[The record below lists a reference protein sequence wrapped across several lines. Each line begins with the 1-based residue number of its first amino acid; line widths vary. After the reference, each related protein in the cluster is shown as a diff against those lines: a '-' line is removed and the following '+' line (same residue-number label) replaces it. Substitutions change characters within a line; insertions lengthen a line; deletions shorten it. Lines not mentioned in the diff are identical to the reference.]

1 MCMLFEKLVDGKQE
15 FEVVDA
21 ENAAQAVNSCDG
33 LTFDEKGMPIVDDR
47 KIGYVGVYEVGQIN
61 LLNLLDDKNAV
72 HSFYHKK
79 LKEIGINSTT
89 FEKF

>member
-1 MCMLFEKLVDGKQE
+1 MKLIVEKLVDGKKE

-33 LTFDEKGMPIVDDR
+33 LSFDESGMPIVDDR
-47 KIGYVGVYEVGQIN
+47 KIEYVGVYEIGQIN
-61 LLNLLDDKNAV
+61 LLDLLADKNAV

-89 FEKF
+89 FEKI